1 MKKYL
6 YRIIG
11 LGFAILAT
19 LACSQKEEVL
29 QEKPKEETFQL
40 NILAG
45 DPTTRTI
52 IDESGDK
59 YNILWQVGDQL
70 GVYEAFS
77 YPGSSS
83 HDIFPTKTT
92 SSALTAGDLSNGGKS
107 AVFPISLH
115 NNPYAATYGFD
126 YTFVYP
132 AASLSNSGDSYY
144 VTLPAAQT
152 FDVNSFDRNADV
164 LVSEHQQFY
173 GTHPSSVNARFARL
187 GGTARMVIKAPT
199 TTETVR
205 KIVFSTTESVSL
217 AGSYELNPAT
227 GELSDGITTNGTNSI
242 TLTPAVSTTFSGD
255 VVVWFRLAEIT
266 LTDNFTVSVT
276 TDKKTYT
283 KTMYLSKLSRTLEFR
298 NSKLV
303 RFGIDMTDASGVT
316 GLDNIRTDVINSAFT
331 GVPSYTYEDWSNKK
345 GSATNAVYAGNTDTR
360 SNGDIGIKA
369 QDNCG
374 IITTASAGKAKSVSI
389 NAKAYTSGYTN
400 KIDIYGKNTAYSSTS
415 ELYNDSQKGTLIGTL
430 SFSSY
435 STQTLDITSDY
446 AYIGIRSQGYAL
458 DIKEILISW
467 EGAPIPETTTGNAT
481 SINSAGATL
490 NGSFANAAG
499 GIYEAGFYWDTT
511 SEALAAKT
519 HPTQFVTTDGTN
531 AASGSFSC
539 ALGSLNEMTT
549 YYYRAYILW
558 LNTETNTYQEFLGE
572 IKSFQT
578 TTRDYSAA
586 GWLEM
591 PAYTVSGMAGTTTS
605 SLSDLYCVTHKA
617 TMGGTEQRNYTI
629 LYDPD
634 MYTSYWV
641 AYPICSN
648 HLTTGRVDSWGIY
661 DPKVPASKQV
671 DLSGGYGVDI
681 YEGGVKTNYYARG
694 HQIPNA
700 DRNNV
705 PEMQQQTYY
714 PTNITPQLQEG
725 FNGGIWMDLESAVR
739 SAVHTGDTV
748 YVVTGAAFRKKGGSE
763 VIKTIDARDKTL
775 PIPNYYWKVLLKVKW
790 NGDSINGACAVGFW
804 LEHRDDL
811 RTNTSAYQNYATTVD
826 QIEEWTGFDFFANLP
841 TELQA
846 LCENKSDW
854 TTFKNF

>member
-6 YRIIG
+6 NRIIG
-11 LGFAILAT
+11 LGFAVLAT
-19 LACSQKEEVL
+19 LACSREEVNAP
-29 QEKPKEETFQL
+29 ENTRPVSESFHMKVS
-40 NILAG
+40 AG
-45 DPTTRTI
+45 DPTTKTI
-52 IDESGDK
+52 INEEGGSYNVLWQAGDK
-59 YNILWQVGDQL
+59 L
-70 GVYEAFS
+70 GAVQKLNGALSLIESSPLASGGATAQFSFSITGPDNASYEHTFVY
-77 YPGSSS
+77 P
-83 HDIFPTKTT
+83 
-92 SSALTAGDLSNGGKS
+92 SSALTK
-107 AVFPISLH
+107 
-115 NNPYAATYGFD
+115 
-126 YTFVYP
+126 P
-132 AASLSNSGDSYY
+132 ADAYLASI
-144 VTLPAAQT
+144 PASQT
-152 FDVNSFDRNADV
+152 FAANSFDPAADV
-164 LVSEHQQFY
+164 LVSQHTQSA
-173 GTHPSSVNARFARL
+173 TRPTSVEARFARL

-205 KIVFSTTESVSL
+205 KIVFSTTENVSL
-217 AGSYELNPAT
+217 AGSYELNPDT
-227 GELSDGITTNGTNSI
+227 GALSDDITANGTNAI
-242 TLTPAVSTTFSGD
+242 TLTPAASTAFTGE

-266 LTDNFTVSVT
+266 LSDNFTVSVT

-283 KTMYLSKLSRTLEFR
+283 KTMYLSKLSRTLQFQ
-298 NSKLV
+298 NSKLTK
-303 RFGIDMTDASGVT
+303 FGIDMTDASGVV

-374 IITTASAGKAKSVSI
+374 IITTASAGKVKSVSI

-400 KIDIYGKNTAYSSTS
+400 HIDIYGKNTSYSSTS
-415 ELYNDSQKGTLIGTL
+415 ELYNDSQKGTLLGTL

-446 AYIGIRSQGYAL
+446 THIGIRSQGYAL

-467 EGAPIPETTTGNAT
+467 EGAPLPETTTGEAT

-490 NGSFANAAG
+490 NGSFTNAAG

-511 SEALAAKT
+511 SEALAAKE
-519 HPTQFVTTDGTN
+519 HPTQYITTDGTN
-531 AASGSFSC
+531 ATSGNFSC

-549 YYYRAYILW
+549 YYYRSYILW

-572 IKSFQT
+572 VKSFQT

-605 SLSDLYCVTHKA
+605 LLDDLYCVTHKA

-671 DLSGGYGVDI
+671 DLSGGYGVNV

-725 FNGGIWMDLESAVR
+725 FNGGIWMDLESGVR
-739 SAVHTGDTV
+739 EAVHAGDTV

-790 NGDSINGACAVGFW
+790 M
-804 LEHRDDL
+804 EHRDDL

-841 TELQA
+841 AELQA
-846 LCENKSDW
+846 LCENSSDW
-854 TTFKNF
+854 TAFKNF